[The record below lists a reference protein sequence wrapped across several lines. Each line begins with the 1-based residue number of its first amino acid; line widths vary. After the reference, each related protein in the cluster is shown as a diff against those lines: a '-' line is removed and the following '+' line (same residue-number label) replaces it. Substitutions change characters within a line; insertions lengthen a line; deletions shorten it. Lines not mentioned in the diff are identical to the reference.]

1 MEISM
6 SQSVN
11 QEQHDGGSARLAIAR
26 TALMQVL
33 VVLAVSAAVIGY
45 LNWSSSVAKA
55 DFMRASEPLLSE
67 SGRQHSSIP
76 QQTAKGP
83 MACYR
88 RA

>member
-1 MEISM
+1 M

-11 QEQHDGGSARLAIAR
+11 QVQRGRGSARLAIVR
-26 TALMQVL
+26 TALLQVL
-33 VVLAVSAAVIGY
+33 VMLAISGAVIGY

-55 DFMRASEPLLSE
+55 DFMKAGERSLSE
-67 SGRQHSSIP
+67 SKRQLPSSSP
-76 QQTAKGP
+76 MQTAKGP

>member
-1 MEISM
+1 M

-11 QEQHDGGSARLAIAR
+11 QIQDDRGSARLAIVR
-26 TALMQVL
+26 TALLQVL
-33 VVLAVSAAVIGY
+33 VMLAVSGAVIGY

-55 DFMRASEPLLSE
+55 DFMKASQPSLSE
-67 SGRQHSSIP
+67 LKRQLPSSSP
-76 QQTAKGP
+76 MQPAKGP

>member
-1 MEISM
+1 M

-11 QEQHDGGSARLAIAR
+11 QIQDDRGSARLAIVR
-26 TALMQVL
+26 TALLQV
-33 VVLAVSAAVIGY
+33 VVMLAISGAVIGY

-55 DFMRASEPLLSE
+55 DFMKASEPSLSE
-67 SGRQHSSIP
+67 SKRQLPSSSP
-76 QQTAKGP
+76 MQTAKAP

>member
-1 MEISM
+1 M

-11 QEQHDGGSARLAIAR
+11 QVQDDRGSARLAIVR
-26 TALMQVL
+26 TALLQVL
-33 VVLAVSAAVIGY
+33 VLLAVSGAAIGY

-55 DFMRASEPLLSE
+55 DFMRASEPSLSE

>member
-1 MEISM
+1 M

-11 QEQHDGGSARLAIAR
+11 QVQHDRGSTRLAIVR
-26 TALMQVL
+26 TALLQVL
-33 VVLAVSAAVIGY
+33 VMLAVSGAVIGY

-55 DFMRASEPLLSE
+55 DFLRASEPSLSE
-67 SGRQHSSIP
+67 SKRQLPSSSP
-76 QQTAKGP
+76 MQTAKGP

>member
-1 MEISM
+1 M

-11 QEQHDGGSARLAIAR
+11 QAQNDRGAARLAIVR
-26 TALMQVL
+26 TALLQV
-33 VVLAVSAAVIGY
+33 VVMLAVSAAVIGY

-67 SGRQHSSIP
+67 SGRQHSLIP

>member
-1 MEISM
+1 M

-11 QEQHDGGSARLAIAR
+11 QVQHGRGSARLAIVR
-26 TALMQVL
+26 TALLQVL
-33 VVLAVSAAVIGY
+33 VMLAISGAVIGY

-55 DFMRASEPLLSE
+55 DFMKASERSLSE
-67 SGRQHSSIP
+67 TKRQLPSSSP
-76 QQTAKGP
+76 MQTAKAP